1 MHSFSAVV
9 YFDYV
14 NACGLLA
21 FYRLLCSHPEDLFSF
36 QYPSLLK
43 NKQADFDNLMKT

>member
-21 FYRLLCSHPEDLFSF
+21 SHLLLFS
-36 QYPSLLK
+36 S
-43 NKQADFDNLMKT
+43 